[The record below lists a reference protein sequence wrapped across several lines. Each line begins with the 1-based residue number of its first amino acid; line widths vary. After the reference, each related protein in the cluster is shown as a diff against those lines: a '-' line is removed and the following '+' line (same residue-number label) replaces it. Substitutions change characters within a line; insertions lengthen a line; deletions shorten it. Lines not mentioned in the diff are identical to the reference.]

1 MGKVQLMFA
10 AVLTSAVFSLS
21 GTELPLPLQLDC
33 SRPDA
38 VRKLEREVRE
48 RKYTDALDIC
58 NLQNG
63 VIPELPKHEFRA
75 ISISNRNNSG
85 AVDLTPL
92 ASHTPKFL
100 SLFSGTFTNL
110 ASLETAKIESLSA
123 NFETVLYADDL
134 SRGDW
139 SALRRLHLSGVKG
152 KILDLKSAVGLE
164 SLELDLGNTDL
175 AISLSP
181 QVRLKTLWLSGRS
194 SLLQTIHT
202 EELAELSIYSPRT
215 ADHHRLPFLPKLKT
229 LTLDDVSRISLKH
242 IRTQCP
248 ALEELW
254 LYRITQVTDWEE
266 LPSMPLKKLH
276 VFDCGGTEWS
286 LPVEPPPGCE
296 VTGLPTF
303 LDNPYKMWS
312 TWAILT
318 VLFGLWT
325 LFWQKRM
332 RRASRKDEVK

>member
-10 AVLTSAVFSLS
+10 AVLTAAVFSAF

-38 VRKLEREVRE
+38 VRKLERELRE
-48 RKYTDALDIC
+48 RKYNDALEIY
-58 NLQNG
+58 NLQNN
-63 VIPELPKHEFRA
+63 VIPELPKHDFRT
-75 ISISNRNNSG
+75 ISISNRNNRG
-85 AVDLTPL
+85 AVDLTVL
-92 ASHTPKFL
+92 AGHTPKFL

-110 ASLETAKIESLSA
+110 ASLETAKIENLSA

-164 SLELDLGNTDL
+164 SLELDLGDTDI
-175 AISLSP
+175 AIFLSP
-181 QVRLKTLWLSGRS
+181 QVRLKTLWLNGRS

-202 EELAELSIYSPRT
+202 EELAELSIYSPGT
-215 ADHHRLPFLPKLKT
+215 ANHCRLPSLPKLKI
-229 LTLDDVSRISLKH
+229 LTLGDVPRISLKH

-254 LYRITQVTDWEE
+254 LYRIKQVTDWEE

-286 LPVEPPPGCE
+286 LSVEPPPGCE

-303 LDNPYKMWS
+303 LDNPYKMWT

-318 VLFGLWT
+318 ILFGLWT
-325 LFWQKRM
+325 LYWQKRM
-332 RRASRKDEVK
+332 RRASPKEGSK

>member
-1 MGKVQLMFA
+1 MGKVRFVFA
-10 AVLTSAVFSLS
+10 AVLAAAVFSAF

-33 SRPDA
+33 SKPDA
-38 VRKLEREVRE
+38 VRKLEREIRE
-48 RKYTDALDIC
+48 RKYNDALAIY
-58 NLQNG
+58 NLQNN
-63 VIPELPKHEFRA
+63 VIPELPKHEFRT

-85 AVDLTPL
+85 TIDLTPL
-92 ASHTPKFL
+92 AGHTPKIL

-110 ASLETAKIESLSA
+110 ASLETAKIENLSA
-123 NFETVLYADDL
+123 NFETVLYSDDL

-139 SALRRLHLSGVKG
+139 SALRRLHLSGAKG

-164 SLELDLGNTDL
+164 SLEFNCSNTDI
-175 AISLSP
+175 AIFLSP
-181 QVRLKTLWLSGRS
+181 QVRLKTLWLSGQS

-202 EELAELSIYSPRT
+202 EELTELSIYSPCT
-215 ADHHRLPFLPKLKT
+215 ADHSRLPFLPKLKI
-229 LTLDDVSRISLKH
+229 LTLVDFPAVSLKH

-254 LYRITQVTDWEE
+254 LYRISQVTDWEE

-276 VFDCGGTEWS
+276 VYECGGTKWS
-286 LPVEPPPGCE
+286 LPVDPPPGCE
-296 VTGLPTF
+296 VTGLPSF

-332 RRASRKDEVK
+332 RRASEKGEMK

>member
-1 MGKVQLMFA
+1 MGKVQLIF
-10 AVLTSAVFSLS
+10 AVLVLAVFSAF
-21 GTELPLPLQLDC
+21 GTELPLPLMLDC
-33 SRPDA
+33 SKPDA
-38 VRKLEREVRE
+38 VRKLEREIRE
-48 RKYTDALDIC
+48 RKYNDALEIY
-58 NLQNG
+58 NLQNN
-63 VIPELPKHEFRA
+63 VIPELPKHEFRT

-92 ASHTPKFL
+92 AGHTPKIL

-110 ASLETAKIESLSA
+110 ASLETAKIEDLSA

-139 SALRRLHLSGVKG
+139 SALRRVHLSGVKG
-152 KILDLKSAVGLE
+152 EILDLKSAVGLE

-175 AISLSP
+175 AISLAP
-181 QVRLKTLWLSGRS
+181 QVHLKTLWLNGRS

-202 EELAELSIYSPRT
+202 EELTELSIYSPGT
-215 ADHHRLPFLPKLKT
+215 EDHCRLPSLPKLKI
-229 LTLDDVSRISLKH
+229 LTLGDIPRISLKH

-254 LYRITQVTDWEE
+254 LYGITQVIDWEE

-276 VFDCGGTEWS
+276 VYDCGGTEWS

-296 VTGLPTF
+296 VTGLPSFTE
-303 LDNPYKMWS
+303 NPYKMWS

-318 VLFGLWT
+318 ALFGLWT

-332 RRASRKDEVK
+332 RRASQKEEVK

>member
-1 MGKVQLMFA
+1 MGKVLSKVHLVF
-10 AVLTSAVFSLS
+10 AVLSLAVFSAF

-33 SRPDA
+33 SKPDA
-38 VRKLEREVRE
+38 VRKLEREIRE
-48 RKYTDALDIC
+48 RKYNDALDIY
-58 NLQNG
+58 NLQNN
-63 VIPELPKHEFRA
+63 VIPELPKHEFRT

-92 ASHTPKFL
+92 AGHTPKFL

-110 ASLETAKIESLSA
+110 ASLETAKIENLSA
-123 NFETVLYADDL
+123 NFETVLYSDDL

-139 SALRRLHLSGVKG
+139 SALRRLHLSGAKG

-164 SLELDLGNTDL
+164 SLEIHCGNTDI
-175 AISLSP
+175 AIFLSP
-181 QVRLKTLWLSGRS
+181 QVRLKTLWLSGQS

-202 EELAELSIYSPRT
+202 E
-215 ADHHRLPFLPKLKT
+215 PFLPKLKT
-229 LTLDDVSRISLKH
+229 LTLADVSRISLKH

-276 VFDCGGTEWS
+276 VYDCGGAKWS
-286 LPVEPPPGCE
+286 LPVDPPSGCE
-296 VTGLPTF
+296 VTGLPSF

-332 RRASRKDEVK
+332 RRAFENKEMK

>member
-1 MGKVQLMFA
+1 MGKVQLVF
-10 AVLTSAVFSLS
+10 AVLAAAVFSAS

-33 SRPDA
+33 SQPDA
-38 VRKLEREVRE
+38 VRKLEREIRE
-48 RKYTDALDIC
+48 RKYNDALEIY
-58 NLQNG
+58 NLQNN
-63 VIPELPKHEFRA
+63 VIPELPKYEFRT

-85 AVDLTPL
+85 AVDLTVL

-100 SLFSGTFTNL
+100 SLFSGTFINL
-110 ASLETAKIESLSA
+110 ASLETAKIENLSA

-139 SALRRLHLSGVKG
+139 SALRRLHLCGAKG

-164 SLELDLGNTDL
+164 SLELDLGNTDI
-175 AISLSP
+175 AIFLSP
-181 QVRLKTLWLSGRS
+181 QVRLKTLWLNGRS

-202 EELAELSIYSPRT
+202 EELAELSIYSPRMT
-215 ADHHRLPFLPKLKT
+215 DHHRLPFLPKLKT
-229 LTLDDVSRISLKH
+229 LTLGDVPRISLKH

-254 LYRITQVTDWEE
+254 LYRITQVIDWEE

-276 VFDCGGTEWS
+276 VYDCGGTKWS

-296 VTGLPTF
+296 VTGLPSF
-303 LDNPYKMWS
+303 LDNPYKMWT

-325 LFWQKRM
+325 FFRQKRM
-332 RRASRKDEVK
+332 RRASRNEEKK